1 MNFEEEMK
9 RLVVLQ
15 AEKISMEFTI
25 VDFTKKVLE
34 ANEKGKFICEEAA
47 IEFLNDL
54 KSHYMEFIIKV
65 AEEKVITLFEEKAAE
80 IVASRESSI
89 EEVEDLNELE
99 EVSLEPEEG
108 EDDLKYVIRNDIYK
122 KNIEIEKTQGKFK
135 EEDTENY
142 WMIGV
147 DINQVPEEE
156 LQKMSIFDMD
166 FW

>member
-9 RLVVLQ
+9 RLVALQ
-15 AEKISMEFTI
+15 ATKISMEFTI
-25 VDFTKKVLE
+25 VDFTKIVLE
-34 ANEKGKFICEEAA
+34 ANNEGKFICEEAA

-54 KSHYMEFIIKV
+54 KAHYMEFVIKI
-65 AEEKVITLFEEKAAE
+65 AEEKVFALFEEEAE
-80 IVASRESSI
+80 IVASRETPI
-89 EEVEDLNELE
+89 EEVEDLDELE
-99 EVSLEPEEG
+99 EVSLEPEEE

-147 DINQVPEEE
+147 DINQVSEEE